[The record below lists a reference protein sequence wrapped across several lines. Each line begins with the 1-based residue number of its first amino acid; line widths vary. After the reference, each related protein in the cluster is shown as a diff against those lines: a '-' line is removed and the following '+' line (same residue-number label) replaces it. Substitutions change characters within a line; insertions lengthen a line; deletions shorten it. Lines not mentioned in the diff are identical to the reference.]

1 MAIGKFDETNE
12 KNETNEAK
20 EATDNNE
27 KKRNQI
33 LDTPEDYDDDFDKKL
48 DENENKE
55 SKDQPK
61 EASEEKGDDKEK
73 NSIMDKLRNLFSKK
87 ENNDDKGESK
97 EESDKKDDGHHTEA
111 ENSFRDKIKV
121 DTPIKVPEGGEE
133 YKKAREESDKANE
146 EYPDRKSWELTPEK
160 LEEIRDGQQAIAK
173 KYNSE
178 NDET

>member
-1 MAIGKFDETNE
+1 MYWIYSP

-97 EESDKKDDGHHTEA
+97 EESDKKDDGSHIDA
-111 ENSFRDKIKV
+111 AKAFRESYKV
-121 DTPIKVPEGGEE
+121 DNSNNQVEKNAQTNMDTKRTQNEGESGEDNTADEARTPGGDAWERRFGRIEGEDQKTKDDDQE
-133 YKKAREESDKANE
+133 R
-146 EYPDRKSWELTPEK
+146 
-160 LEEIRDGQQAIAK
+160 
-173 KYNSE
+173 
-178 NDET
+178 